1 MLPRIYHLYR
11 LKYVALLGVVIF
23 SLEYFGVFTHFF
35 EEDFKKSFDYPL
47 IDSNVLRYAKQM
59 RNGQPIEVEPINVYN
74 FTFLS
79 NCRQKCRQADDDD
92 TLVVPRIVFIIKSA
106 MGHSDR
112 RDAIRKSWGFE
123 KRFSDVLIRTIFT
136 LGIADRNM
144 KTQNDL
150 QASIDKE
157 SQQYNDI
164 VQSDFIDSYY
174 NNTIKTMMGMR
185 WAIEYCPRSRFFMF
199 VDDDYY
205 VSTKNVL
212 RFLRN
217 PVHYP
222 EYIDEADETLR
233 KLARHLSQSDLLSEN
248 KSIAAEAAQIRKT
261 IDDNFIH
268 SVDSKKHMNQLKE
281 FLTKLET
288 KQAIAPE
295 RMIADVVK
303 TSEELNTDLHGVR
316 QLLDIELPYN
326 VRLFAGFVFATKPH
340 RHRSSKW
347 FVTLDEYKWNMWP
360 TYVTA
365 GSFVLSREAII
376 EMYYMSMYTKHF
388 R

>member
-1 MLPRIYHLYR
+1 MYHLYR
-11 LKYVALLGVVIF
+11 LKYVALVGVVIF
-23 SLEYFGVFTHFF
+23 LFSFFGVFTHFF

-47 IDSNVLRYAKQM
+47 IDPNVLRYAKQM

-79 NCRQKCRQADDDD
+79 DCRHKCRQADDDD

-112 RDAIRKSWGFE
+112 RNAIRKSWGFE

-136 LGIADRNM
+136 LGIADCSV

-157 SQQYNDI
+157 IQQYNDI

-185 WAIEYCPRSRFFMF
+185 WAIEFCPRSRFFMF

-233 KLARHLSQSDLLSEN
+233 KLARHLSQSDLLNEN
-248 KSIAAEAAQIRKT
+248 KSIAVEAVQIRKT
-261 IDDNFIH
+261 IDDNIIH
-268 SVDSKKHMNQLKE
+268 SIDSKKHMTQLKE
-281 FLTKLET
+281 YLTKLEM
-288 KQAIAPE
+288 KQATASEQTAPQVDE
-295 RMIADVVK
+295 AGQ
-303 TSEELNTDLHGVR
+303 EFNTDHHGVR

-326 VRLFAGFVFATKPH
+326 VRLFAGFVFTTKPH

-347 FVTLDEYKWNMWP
+347 YVPLNEYKWNMWP